1 MENKPIKVA
10 SFFAGIGGFDLGFEK
25 AGAKVVWQCEVN
37 PYCLDV
43 LKAHWPNVPRSKDI
57 KTTKVSD
64 IPFAD
69 VCKADSSTILHD
81 LLEKVA
87 PKLSS
92 SKTLRESSLPT
103 RDEISQQ
110 SFGRWP
116 TSGMAWRGECLTVDT
131 SASPSHAQGSS
142 FADLMETQKPPQEY
156 FLSQNAAIGILRRV
170 DRMGRHLL
178 PPLRKSLEILSGA
191 TPRN

>member
-1 MENKPIKVA
+1 MEN
-10 SFFAGIGGFDLGFEK
+10 
-25 AGAKVVWQCEVN
+25 
-37 PYCLDV
+37 
-43 LKAHWPNVPRSKDI
+43 
-57 KTTKVSD
+57 
-64 IPFAD
+64 
-69 VCKADSSTILHD
+69 KADSSTILHD

-191 TPRN
+191 TPRNSPTAYMQRGQDTQEPIGAETMSHTLKAEK

>member
-69 VCKADSSTILHD
+69 VWVGGFPCQDIS
-81 LLEKVA
+81 VA
-87 PKLSS
+87 
-92 SKTLRESSLPT
+92 
-103 RDEISQQ
+103 
-110 SFGRWP
+110 
-116 TSGMAWRGECLTVDT
+116 
-131 SASPSHAQGSS
+131 
-142 FADLMETQKPPQEY
+142 
-156 FLSQNAAIGILRRV
+156 
-170 DRMGRHLL
+170 RM
-178 PPLRKSLEILSGA
+178 S
-191 TPRN
+191 